1 MKKVLRRFVD
11 VWKLDFLA
19 KFFAGEYRDTR
30 TTIVFWILSNIM
42 VVFIFTMQIFF
53 GLLMVKDDLVNG
65 IQKNVNDGAAVAFF
79 DGQLTIENV
88 EDPFFREVKA
98 TNDDGQGAN
107 FVVIIDQRADTYD
120 LNALD
125 EYASGMIFLHDRAY
139 MKDGSDITQ
148 VLYADVPNFSLSKEQ
163 LLEYFDR
170 YYIFPFSIGITI
182 VAGVFMLFFFLCL
195 RTIGALWWALMLYVI
210 GLVMNVHMAYSVAYK
225 STLNLYFVPM
235 IVVTLVTVV
244 AGTQIPLLTT
254 VIFIAVFVANLLWFK
269 KHMKKEETV
278 ENEVIIPAQ
287 VNTEE
292 NISTSVKK

>member
-30 TTIVFWILSNIM
+30 TTIVFWILSNIF
-42 VVFIFTMQIFF
+42 VVFIFTVQIFF
-53 GLLMVKDDLVNG
+53 GLMIMREGLVNG
-65 IQKNVNDGAAVAFF
+65 IQKNVNDGASVAFL
-79 DGQLTIENV
+79 DGQMTIENV
-88 EDPFFREVKA
+88 EDPFFREIKA
-98 TNDDGQGAN
+98 TNEDGKGAN

-125 EYASGMIFLHDRAY
+125 EYVSGVIFLHDRAY

-148 VLYADVPNFSLSKEQ
+148 MLYADLPNFSLSKEQ
-163 LLEYFDR
+163 LLGYVDR
-170 YYIFPFSIGITI
+170 YYTFPLSVGITI
-182 VAGVFMLFFFLCL
+182 VVGIFMLFFLLCL

-210 GLVMNVHMAYSVAYK
+210 GLVMNVHMAYGVAYK

-235 IVVTLVTVV
+235 IVVTLVTVFT
-244 AGTQIPLLTT
+244 GTQIPLLTT

-278 ENEVIIPAQ
+278 ENEMVVPAQ
-287 VNTEE
+287 VKTEE
-292 NISTSVKK
+292 NISTSAKK